1 MATLGH
7 VGANPAKMKMFHPA
21 QKASEMKLSME
32 EGERKAD
39 VSSGCKVNIELQS
52 FL

>member
-1 MATLGH
+1 MAMLGH

-32 EGERKAD
+32 ERENGKLMLLRD
-39 VSSGCKVNIELQS
+39 VR
-52 FL
+52 